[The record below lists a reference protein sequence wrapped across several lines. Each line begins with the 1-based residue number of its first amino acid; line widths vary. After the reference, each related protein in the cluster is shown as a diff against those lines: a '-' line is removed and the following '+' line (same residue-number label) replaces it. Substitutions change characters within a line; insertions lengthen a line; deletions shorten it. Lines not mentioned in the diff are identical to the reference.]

1 MNWVS
6 SFQPPRFGKLSA
18 SMNSSAVKP
27 DRGVMHAQKGNSH
40 RIEEIK
46 KDLVWVESSM
56 SAEEQVPISL
66 ETIAFPESAG
76 HWRILWGTT
85 GSCGTG
91 FTLNSLSKNGL
102 KFSKR

>member
-1 MNWVS
+1 
-6 SFQPPRFGKLSA
+6 
-18 SMNSSAVKP
+18 MNSSAVKP